1 MPGMRHTE
9 TNVRLLELWSVHS
22 GETAF
27 LDTGFKNGTLMSAS
41 VLLPSTP
48 QGIQFVPPQP
58 GVRNVTSLF
67 L

>member
-1 MPGMRHTE
+1 MPGMRPTA
-9 TNVRLLELWSVHS
+9 TNVRLLELWPVDS

-27 LDTGFKNGTLMSAS
+27 PDTGFKNGTLMSAS

-48 QGIQFVPPQP
+48 QGIRVVPPQP